1 MTNTSL
7 WISLRN
13 PVFRRLWI
21 ASLISG
27 VCVAAHDT
35 AATWVMNTLTPSKFL
50 ISVMATVASLPLFF
64 FTLPAGSL
72 ADLVDRKKLLC
83 LMNLWLALCAGL
95 LAMLS
100 VTGSLNPY
108 VILASVFL
116 IGVGFAFS
124 APAWGSLVPEVV
136 SNDELPSAVTLG
148 GLQLNL
154 CGIVGPAAAAV
165 LIRYC
170 GANWIFT
177 ANALCFLLLIAAI
190 AQWKRKE

>member
-1 MTNTSL
+1 
-7 WISLRN
+7 
-13 PVFRRLWI
+13 
-21 ASLISG
+21 
-27 VCVAAHDT
+27 
-35 AATWVMNTLTPSKFL
+35 MNF
-50 ISVMATVASLPLFF
+50 
-64 FTLPAGSL
+64 
-72 ADLVDRKKLLC
+72 
-83 LMNLWLALCAGL
+83 WLAFSAGM
-95 LAMLS
+95 LAVLG

-124 APAWGSLVPEVV
+124 APAWSSLIPEVV

-165 LIRYC
+165 ILSHF
-170 GANWIFT
+170 GAKWIFA

-190 AQWKRKE
+190 AQWKRKEKQSKLPLENFFESIVGAIRSVR